1 MYGKIKVSLERLFSF
16 FGGKAKL
23 VYGNSFFSFSKLRA
37 IVDKY
42 LGEILNE
49 GLVQEEME
57 KKGNLIL
64 LAKSAVAVSE
74 GEKFDELFG
83 KLFSGFCVI

>member
-1 MYGKIKVSLERLFSF
+1 
-16 FGGKAKL
+16 
-23 VYGNSFFSFSKLRA
+23 
-37 IVDKY
+37 
-42 LGEILNE
+42 
-49 GLVQEEME
+49 VQEEME